1 MMVIYES
8 KIKGMHGGNI
18 WTSIQTYM
26 RAISGT
32 KTAEKKQ
39 TEEEP
44 MAIYIG
50 QAYGPSMD
58 I

>member
-1 MMVIYES
+1 MDIYTDIHE
-8 KIKGMHGGNI
+8 GNI
-18 WTSIQTYM
+18 
-26 RAISGT
+26 RH
-32 KTAEKKQ
+32 KNRRKKQ
-39 TEEEP
+39 TGEEP